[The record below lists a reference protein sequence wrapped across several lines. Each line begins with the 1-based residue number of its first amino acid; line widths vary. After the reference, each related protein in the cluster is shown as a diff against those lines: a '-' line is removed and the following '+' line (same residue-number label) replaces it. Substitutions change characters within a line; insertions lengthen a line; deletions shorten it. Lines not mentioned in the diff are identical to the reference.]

1 MKRRKFLE
9 LFGLVVSGGFLN
21 GCGGTFENP
30 NDDADRQVEIKAP
43 NETTI
48 SDALHATGHYPAIVS
63 RQLNGKSHDFIVG
76 VDGHYE
82 QPELNKYWLFWVNDK
97 IVIGPLDE
105 VLVSNGDHIIAV
117 LMVPSML
124 HA

>member
-1 MKRRKFLE
+1 MNRRKFLE
-9 LFGLVVSGGFLN
+9 LFGSVVGGGLLN
-21 GCGGTFENP
+21 NCGTFENP
-30 NDDADRQVEIKAP
+30 NDDADMQVAVKVP
-43 NETTI
+43 NETTV
-48 SDALHATGHYPAIVS
+48 SEVLHATGHYPAIVR

-82 QPELNKYWLFWVNDK
+82 EPEVNKYWLFWVNDQ
-97 IVIGPLDE
+97 IVTGPLDE
-105 VLVSNGDHIIAV
+105 ILVSNGDHILAV